1 MSSVPIEAIAIIG
14 KSNQP
19 IYIKK
24 YKTDQET
31 NLKYD
36 FIAHCCTD
44 IIDTR
49 TSTKSKDLYLGLLCC
64 MEDISCF
71 GYVTNTKLK
80 IVLMVTVQDKTIRD
94 ASVRTVFGSVQT
106 VLAEMMC
113 NPFYNEADIRCQK
126 FIKTIDALALP
137 K

>member
-1 MSSVPIEAIAIIG
+1 MSIPIEAIAIIG
-14 KSNQP
+14 KQNQP

-24 YKTDQET
+24 YKSDQET

-44 IIDTR
+44 IIETR
-49 TSTKSKDLYLGLLCC
+49 SSSKSKDLYLGLLAC
-64 MEDISCF
+64 MEDVSCF
-71 GYVTNTKLK
+71 GYITNTKLK

-94 ASVRTVFGSVQT
+94 ASVRNLFGVVQL
-106 VLAEMMC
+106 VLAEMIV
-113 NPFYNEADIRCQK
+113 NPFYNEQDIRCK
-126 FIKTIDALALP
+126 RFIKTVDSLMLT